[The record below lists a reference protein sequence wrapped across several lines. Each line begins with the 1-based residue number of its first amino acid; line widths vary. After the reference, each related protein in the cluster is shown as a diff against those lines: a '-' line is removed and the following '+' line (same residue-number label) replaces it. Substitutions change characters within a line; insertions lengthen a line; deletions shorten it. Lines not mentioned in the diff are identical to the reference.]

1 MTEQTHIALAP
12 DLKIS
17 RVLTGLWQIAD
28 LERNGNDLDPIGT
41 AKYMRAYKEAGFD
54 TFDMADHY
62 GSAEVISGAFR
73 KQLAAPD
80 EVKLFTKWVPEPGKV
95 SKETIRNAIDKALSR
110 LQSDQI
116 DLLQYHAWLYP
127 DPSWLDTLFELQELK
142 KQGLIKHLGVTNFDA
157 AHLRIALAS
166 GIELVSNQVCY
177 SLLDQRASGE
187 MKTVCAAYNVKL
199 LAFGTLAGGFL
210 SDRWLDKPE
219 PLVDESFTWS
229 QMKYKRFID
238 QVGSWADFQRLLSV
252 LEIIAQ
258 KHQVSIANIASGFIM
273 DQPHVAGV
281 ILGARLGKSEHI
293 EENRKLVALTL
304 DEADKRSIGE
314 ILNSLSPVPG
324 DCGDEYRKPPFL
336 TASGDLSHH
345 VNGFPNP
352 YPTLTKSNGTQLALS
367 GTIWEDLAGFS
378 RAIRKGNTIKIS
390 GTTATH
396 GDRMIGGDDL
406 KAQTHFIID
415 KIEGAIISL
424 GGTLEDVDRTRIF
437 INDANDWEPVSIAH
451 GERFKDIQPANTL
464 VEAGVIGEG
473 YKVEIE
479 AEATILE

>member
-1 MTEQTHIALAP
+1 MTHQTHIDLAP
-12 DLKIS
+12 DLNIS

-28 LERNGNDLDPIGT
+28 LERNGNALDPVET
-41 AKYMRAYKEAGFD
+41 AKYMEAYKQAGFD

-62 GSAEVISGAFR
+62 GSAEVISGEFR
-73 KQLAAPD
+73 KTLADPNEA
-80 EVKLFTKWVPEPGKV
+80 KLFTKWVPEPGRV
-95 SKETIRNAIDKALSR
+95 SKETIRKAVVKALTR
-110 LQSDQI
+110 LQSEQV

-142 KQGLIKHLGVTNFDA
+142 KEGLIKHLGVTNFDA
-157 AHLRIALAS
+157 AHLRIAVAS

-177 SLLDQRASGE
+177 SLLDQRANGE
-187 MKTVCAAYNVKL
+187 MKAVCEAYGVKL

-210 SDRWLDKPE
+210 SDRWLNKLEPE
-219 PLVDESFTWS
+219 IDERYTWS

-238 QVGSWADFQRLLSV
+238 QVGSWELFQLLLSKLDV
-252 LEIIAQ
+252 IAQ
-258 KHQVSIANIASGFIM
+258 KHEVSIANVASRFIM

-293 EENRKLVALTL
+293 AENKQLVALGL
-304 DEADKRSIGE
+304 DQEDKRNIQSVLE
-314 ILNSLSPVPG
+314 TLNPVPG

-345 VNGFPNP
+345 VNGFPDP
-352 YPTLTKSNGTQLALS
+352 YPTVTKNNGSQLALS
-367 GTIWEDLAGFS
+367 GTYWEDMAGFS
-378 RAIRKGNTIKIS
+378 RAIRRGNTIKVS

-396 GDRMIGGDDL
+396 GDLMIGGEDL

-415 KIEGAIISL
+415 KLEGAIISL

-437 INDANDWEPVSIAH
+437 INDVNDWEPVSRAH

-464 VEAGVIGEG
+464 VEARIVGEG

-479 AEATILE
+479 AEATLRS

>member
-1 MTEQTHIALAP
+1 MNQTIYTDLAP

-28 LERNGNDLDPIGT
+28 LERNGNTLDPVAT
-41 AKYMRAYKEAGFD
+41 AKYMHAYKEAGFD

-73 KQLAAPD
+73 KSLTDPG

-95 SKETIRNAIDKALSR
+95 SKETIRKAVEKALSR
-110 LQSDQI
+110 LESEQL

-157 AHLRIALAS
+157 AHLRMAVAS
-166 GIELVSNQVCY
+166 GIDLVSNQVCY
-177 SLLDQRASGE
+177 SLLDQRANGE
-187 MKTVCAAYNVKL
+187 MKAVCETYGVKL

-210 SDRWLDKPE
+210 SDRWLNKPE
-219 PLVDESFTWS
+219 PKVDQSFTWS

-238 QVGSWADFQRLLSV
+238 QVGSWEDFQSLMAK
-252 LEIIAQ
+252 LEGVAR
-258 KHQVSIANIASGFIM
+258 KHEVTIANVASKFIM

-293 EENRKLVALTL
+293 AENQQLIELNLDQEDKQDIQEVLDTL
-304 DEADKRSIGE
+304 R
-314 ILNSLSPVPG
+314 PVPG

-352 YPTLTKSNGTQLALS
+352 YPTVTKSNGSQLALS
-367 GTIWEDLAGFS
+367 GTYWEDVAGFS
-378 RAIRKGNTIKIS
+378 RAIRKGNTIKVS

-396 GDRMIGGDDL
+396 GDRMIGGNDL

-437 INDANDWEPVSIAH
+437 INDVNDWEPVSLAH

-464 VEAGVIGEG
+464 VEARIIGEG
-473 YKVEIE
+473 YRVEIE

>member
-1 MTEQTHIALAP
+1 MSEMYTELAP
-12 DLKIS
+12 GLRIS

-28 LERNGNDLDPIGT
+28 LERDGNTLDPHAT
-41 AKYMRAYKEAGFD
+41 SKFMQPYVDAGFT

-62 GSAEVISGAFR
+62 GSAEVISGVFNANR
-73 KQLAAPD
+73 PTDQKAQL
-80 EVKLFTKWVPEPGKV
+80 LTKWVPEPGKV
-95 SKETIRNAIDKALSR
+95 SKETILTNVEKALNR
-110 LQSDQI
+110 LQTNQL
-116 DLLQYHAWLYP
+116 DLLQYHAWSYP
-127 DPSWLDTLFELQELK
+127 DPAWLDTLFELQELK
-142 KQGLIKHLGVTNFDA
+142 KEGLIKHLGVTNFDS

-177 SLLDQRASGE
+177 SLLDQRANHE
-187 MKTVCAAYNVKL
+187 MRTVCEQYGVKL

-210 SDRWLDKPE
+210 TNKWLDKPE
-219 PLVDESFTWS
+219 PDVDESFTWS

-238 QVGSWADFQRLLSV
+238 EAGSWPDFQNLLQTLDSIS
-252 LEIIAQ
+252 L
-258 KHQVSIANIASGFIM
+258 KHKISIANVATKFILE
-273 DQPHVAGV
+273 QSHVAGV
-281 ILGARLGKSEHI
+281 IVGARLGKSEHI
-293 EENRKLVALTL
+293 QDNAKLFRFKL
-304 DEADKRSIGE
+304 DKDDLNAIQVQLDQ
-314 ILNSLSPVPG
+314 LNSIHG

-345 VNGFPNP
+345 LKGFPSP
-352 YPTLTKSNGTQLALS
+352 YETKTLKNGNQLVVS
-367 GTIWEDLAGFS
+367 GTYWEEMAGYS
-378 RAIRKGNTIKIS
+378 RAIKVGNTIKVS

-396 GDRMIGGDDL
+396 GNLMIGGTDL

-437 INDANDWEPVSIAH
+437 VNDINDWEPVARAH

-464 VEAGVIGEG
+464 VEARLVGEG

-479 AEATILE
+479 AEATIKE